1 MSNGRLLL
9 WRHLFFLG
17 PQVSSDALN
26 GSFLRQ
32 FLVLCL
38 LREMNLKMCR
48 YLMERLESACRFLFS
63 QKINLQIE
71 VIPPFRLAIHRVLTN
86 QNEGG
91 QKYCFKGK
99 NCG

>member
-9 WRHLFFLG
+9 WRRLFFLG

-26 GSFLRQ
+26 GSVLCQ

-38 LREMNLKMCR
+38 LREMNLKVCR
-48 YLMERLESACRFLFS
+48 YLMERLESAGRFLFS
-63 QKINLQIE
+63 QKINLQVE

-86 QNEGG
+86 
-91 QKYCFKGK
+91 
-99 NCG
+99 